1 MAKSMIVVAQS
12 KNPEY
17 ARIMKQVFVEWR
29 ILNESEVRTLS
40 GPSWNDMVSQLK
52 KNDIVVKNS
61 KVTSVVIRN
70 EATLKASELPM
81 VSSLSF
87 KDDFE
92 IEIPSD
98 SYYEFDEKGRLSFEM
113 KPSDEEIKS
122 SAAICLNSIA
132 KSIGK
137 NGDWFVENGRLVRQ
151 KIS

>member
-1 MAKSMIVVAQS
+1 MIVVAQS

-92 IEIPSD
+92 IEVPSD
-98 SYYEFDEKGRLSFEM
+98 SYYEFDKTGRLLFEI

-122 SAAICLNSIA
+122 SAAICLSSIA

-137 NGDWFVENGRLVRQ
+137 NGDWFVKNGHLVRQ